1 MKFIT
6 ECANDQLLVSIC
18 PISESLKDRFEDE
31 ELVLRYFAYAD
42 NYKSFRHDVEKF
54 LTQFLKANS
63 TSFDRK
69 RFATEFREMLLFV
82 KKFFPFGFA
91 KSSGAKTTPRVR
103 FEAISVGVTL
113 ALRTD
118 PALIPSSVSEWIESP
133 EFEKETTTHASNSQ
147 PRLKSRVE
155 FVRDRLL
162 GKA

>member
-1 MKFIT
+1 
-6 ECANDQLLVSIC
+6 
-18 PISESLKDRFEDE
+18 
-31 ELVLRYFAYAD
+31 
-42 NYKSFRHDVEKF
+42 
-54 LTQFLKANS
+54 
-63 TSFDRK
+63 
-69 RFATEFREMLLFV
+69 MLLFV